1 MNINKVFFL
10 RKPDTNE
17 IRQIYLGYA
26 WPAII
31 FNALYLLFKKDW
43 KWAGI
48 FFALDILA
56 ALLPE
61 DYAGLAV
68 FSIGLIICFFYN
80 KIKLKELTAK
90 GWVLTENSE
99 DVLNQYRTQK
109 AEKAQARKEKRK
121 EAYENLAK
129 IESNGGIFQRHV
141 RCPRCRST
149 NIQVVGQHK
158 KGFSVGKAATG
169 VVLTGGIGSLAGFAG
184 KKTKK
189 VDMICMNCGKQF
201 KYKK

>member
-1 MNINKVFFL
+1 MDNVVFL
-10 RKPDTNE
+10 KNPNTDE
-17 IRQIYLGYA
+17 IKKLNLGFA
-26 WPAII
+26 WQVFV
-31 FNALYLLFKKDW
+31 FNVFYFVYKKDW

-48 FFALDILA
+48 FVVLLGFTTMLPKDYVGFAIFLID
-56 ALLPE
+56 LLSF
-61 DYAGLAV
+61 L
-68 FSIGLIICFFYN
+68 FYN

-90 GWVLTENSE
+90 GWVITENSKTI
-99 DVLNQYRTQK
+99 LNQYRIQK
-109 AEKAQARKEKRK
+109 AEKAQTRKEKRK
-121 EAYENLAK
+121 AAYENLAK
-129 IESNGGIFQRHV
+129 IESNGGIFQRQV

-149 NIQVVGQHK
+149 NVQVVGQHK

>member
-31 FNALYLLFKKDW
+31 FNVLYLLFKKDW

-68 FSIGLIICFFYN
+68 FLIGLIICFFYN

-121 EAYENLAK
+121 ETYENLAK
-129 IESNGGIFQRHV
+129 IESNGGIFHQQV
-141 RCPRCRST
+141 RCPKCRST
-149 NIQVVGQHK
+149 NVQIVGQHK
-158 KGFSVGKAATG
+158 KGFSVGKAAAG
-169 VVLTGGIGSLAGFAG
+169 VALTGGVGSLAGFAG

>member
-1 MNINKVFFL
+1 MNINNEVYLKN
-10 RKPDTNE
+10 PNTNE
-17 IRQIYLGYA
+17 IKKLNLSFA

-31 FNALYLLFKKDW
+31 FNIFYLLFKRDW

-48 FFALDILA
+48 FLVLDFLA
-56 ALLPE
+56 AQLPE
-61 DYAGLAV
+61 SYAGFAV
-68 FSIGLIICFFYN
+68 FLVDLLIFLFYN
-80 KIKLKELTAK
+80 KIKFKELTAK

-129 IESNGGIFQRHV
+129 IESNGGIFQRQV
-141 RCPRCRST
+141 RCPKCRST
-149 NIQVVGQHK
+149 NVQIVGQHK
-158 KGFSVGKAATG
+158 KGFSVGKAAAG
-169 VVLTGGIGSLAGFAG
+169 VALTGGIGSLAGFAG

>member
-1 MNINKVFFL
+1 MDNVVFL
-10 RKPDTNE
+10 KNPNTDE
-17 IRQIYLGYA
+17 IKKLNLGFA
-26 WPAII
+26 WQVFV
-31 FNALYLLFKKDW
+31 FNVFYFVYKKDW

-48 FFALDILA
+48 FVVLLGFATM
-56 ALLPE
+56 LPE
-61 DYAGLAV
+61 DYVGFAI
-68 FSIGLIICFFYN
+68 FLIDLLSFLFYN

-90 GWVLTENSE
+90 GWVITENSKTI
-99 DVLNQYRTQK
+99 LNQYRIQK
-109 AEKAQARKEKRK
+109 AEKAQTRKEKRK
-121 EAYENLAK
+121 AAYENLAK
-129 IESNGGIFQRHV
+129 IESNGGIFQRQV

-149 NIQVVGQHK
+149 NVQVVGQHK